1 MEKIQIILAV
11 SLCILLQGCV
21 SGLERATIRSA
32 NNHII
37 ENNQP
42 YEYILVNE
50 TDKARFYSN
59 IKLRGEVGE
68 SITKNSK
75 VLENDIM
82 RGIFQKCN
90 YTIFDLLQTR
100 IIPSEIPIFREIWV
114 FKDEKSE
121 MEDKTT
127 ALGITMKQLP
137 NNGGVDIFVAGDCPK
152 KITDIVFGK

>member
-1 MEKIQIILAV
+1 MKKMRVILAI

-21 SGLERATIRSA
+21 SGLEQNTIKRV
-32 NNHII
+32 NMNII

-82 RGIFQKCN
+82 RGIFKKCN
-90 YTIFDLLQTR
+90 YTNFDLLEVR
-100 IIPSEIPIFREIWV
+100 IVPSEIPIFREIWV

-121 MEDKTT
+121 MRDKTT
-127 ALGITMKQLP
+127 ALGITMKQLA

>member
-1 MEKIQIILAV
+1 MKKIQIILV
-11 SLCILLQGCV
+11 IGLCIVVQGCV
-21 SGLERATIRSA
+21 SGLERVTIRNA
-32 NNHII
+32 NDHLI

-75 VLENDIM
+75 ILETDIM
-82 RGIFQKCN
+82 RDIFKQCN
-90 YTIFDLLQTR
+90 YTNFDLLEVR
-100 IIPSEIPIFREIWV
+100 IVPSEIPIFREIWV

-121 MEDKTT
+121 MRDKTT

-137 NNGGVDIFVAGDCPK
+137 NNGGIDIFVAGDCPK
-152 KITDIVFGK
+152 KINNIIFGK

>member
-1 MEKIQIILAV
+1 MKKIQMILAI
-11 SLCILLQGCV
+11 SLCMVVQGCV
-21 SGLERATIRSA
+21 SGLEQNTIKRV
-32 NNHII
+32 NMNII

-82 RGIFQKCN
+82 RGIFKQCN

-100 IIPSEIPIFREIWV
+100 IVPSEIPIFKEVWV

-121 MEDKTT
+121 MRDKTT

-137 NNGGVDIFVAGDCPK
+137 NNGGIDIFVAGDCPK